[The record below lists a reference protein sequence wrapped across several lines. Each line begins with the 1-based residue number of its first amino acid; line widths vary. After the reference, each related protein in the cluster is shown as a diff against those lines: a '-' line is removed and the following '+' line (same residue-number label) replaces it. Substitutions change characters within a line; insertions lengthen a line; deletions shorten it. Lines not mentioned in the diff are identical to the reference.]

1 MSSCRKPQAPADDA
15 CAPLRLGGLEL
26 VPDLSGALF
35 IPDYSAL
42 VVADLHFEKATSF
55 ARHGFHLP
63 PFDTRST
70 LRLLG
75 EVISRRRPQRLIAL
89 GDSLHDDL
97 AVGRIA
103 AEDFASIRNLAERS
117 SLVWVAGNHD
127 PKSAPGLPGAMV
139 KEVRLGALV
148 LRHVPRKRLEG
159 ELEIAGHLHP
169 VASVSRRGQRLR
181 GRCFVADDRRVVL
194 PAFGA
199 FTGGRDVR
207 AAEIMDLFENSRFT
221 TWFIGRNAVYSF
233 PSAALC

>member
-1 MSSCRKPQAPADDA
+1 VSSWRKPEAPANDA

-55 ARHGFHLP
+55 ARRGFHLP

-70 LRLLG
+70 LSLLG
-75 EVISRRRPQRLIAL
+75 EVICRRGPERLIAL
-89 GDSLHDDL
+89 GDSLHDGL
-97 AVGRIA
+97 AASRIA
-103 AEDFASIRNLAERS
+103 DADLASIRNLAECS
-117 SLVWVAGNHD
+117 SLLWVAGNHD
-127 PKSAPGLPGAMV
+127 PKPARGLPGAMV
-139 KEVRLGALV
+139 KEVRLGTLV
-148 LRHVPRKRLEG
+148 LRHVPRKRLQG

-181 GRCFVADDRRVVL
+181 GRCFIADDRRLVL

-207 AAEIMDLFENSRFT
+207 ASEIIGLFENGCFR
-221 TWFIGRNAVYSF
+221 TWIIGRRAIYSF